1 MNITLTE
8 EMAETMTNTN
18 TNDSNTSGAD
28 TAVDNSIPERQALLR
43 RIAQI
48 ARDQGNWNLACK
60 KYTQVGERVKA
71 LKMLMRGGEV

>member
-1 MNITLTE
+1 
-8 EMAETMTNTN
+8 MTNTN
-18 TNDSNTSGAD
+18 TNTDGNDASA
-28 TAVDNSIPERQALLR
+28 AVDNNTPERQALLR

-71 LKMLMRGGEV
+71 LKMLMRGGQVQKVIFFANHCRNT